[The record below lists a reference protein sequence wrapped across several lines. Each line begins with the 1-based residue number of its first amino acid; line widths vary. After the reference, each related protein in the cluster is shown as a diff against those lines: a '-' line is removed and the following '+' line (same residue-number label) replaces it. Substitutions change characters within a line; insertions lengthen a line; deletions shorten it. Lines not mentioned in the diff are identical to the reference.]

1 MMFRLLGAGNDP
13 MQWIAYGMGALVI
26 LYLVIRPLTK
36 KKDPLDGVPKFS
48 LSKQRTVEREMSN
61 VLVEL
66 SDMARKVTGQLDTRS
81 AKLEA
86 LMQEADQRIAE
97 LKRMMSAGGSGNGAA
112 QEPPGREGPPPDP
125 RYVEIYSLAD
135 AGRSASEIA
144 QQLSRPRGEVELILA
159 LRVR

>member
-1 MMFRLLGAGNDP
+1 MILRLLGAGNDP

-36 KKDPLDGVPKFS
+36 KKDPLDAMPKFS

-86 LMQEADQRIAE
+86 LIQEADQRIAE
-97 LKRMMSAGGSGNGAA
+97 LKRVSSASVPGNVMAS
-112 QEPPGREGPPPDP
+112 EPPRVGPPPDP